1 MADLMIHSVIHSE
14 TEDRKVLDRLIKAMR
29 IPSTVLSYDI
39 KVGDDSSG
47 DSSLFVKLKVNE
59 KSVASSSKRF
69 RELRSFADEVQ
80 KVALSKG
87 VSRWPYVE
95 LVNGIGKKR

>member
-1 MADLMIHSVIHSE
+1 MADLIIHSE
-14 TEDRKVLDRLIKAMR
+14 SEDRKVLDSLIKAMR
-29 IPSTVLSYDI
+29 IPNTVLSYDI

-69 RELRSFADEVQ
+69 KELRSFADEVQ
-80 KVALSKG
+80 KVALSRG
-87 VSRWPYVE
+87 ISRWPYVE
-95 LVNGIGKKR
+95 LVSGMGKKR